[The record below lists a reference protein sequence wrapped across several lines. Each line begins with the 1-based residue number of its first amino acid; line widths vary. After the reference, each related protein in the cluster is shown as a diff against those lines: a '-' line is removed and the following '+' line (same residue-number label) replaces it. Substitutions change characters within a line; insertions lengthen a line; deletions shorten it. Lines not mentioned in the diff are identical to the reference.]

1 MTGRLKGKVALISG
15 AASGIGAAC
24 AMAFA
29 SEGAKV
35 VQGDIDAT
43 RGERIAQEIDD
54 GRRAVRALSASRRAM
69 PDLAEVI
76 VAGLKLPVKS
86 IAPEEAADYFGWIAG
101 LATIDVAASS
111 ALTRQQLGWNPTGP
125 DLLTDLRNMEYSR
138 IERGRTMN
146 LLDEASFLS
155 FRGSCPIRKLGF
167 DADLLGVLV
176 DGPVPRG
183 AGAAAT
189 GSSFG

>member
-1 MTGRLKGKVALISG
+1 
-15 AASGIGAAC
+15 
-24 AMAFA
+24 
-29 SEGAKV
+29 
-35 VQGDIDAT
+35 
-43 RGERIAQEIDD
+43 
-54 GRRAVRALSASRRAM
+54 M

-76 VAGLKLPVKS
+76 GAGLNLPVKS
-86 IAPEEAADYFGWIAG
+86 IEPEEAADYFGWIAG
-101 LATIDVAASS
+101 LATVDVAASS

-125 DLLTDLRNMEYSR
+125 DLLTDLHNMDYSR

-176 DGPVPRG
+176 DGLVPRG
-183 AGAAAT
+183 AGAAAI